1 MEQNSNGMTS
11 GEMIFA
17 AIYSLSQRIMMLY
30 SKAVLR
36 ETGLNWQ
43 DWRILRA
50 VVSMQS
56 CRAQD
61 ICTESGI
68 KKSHVSNG
76 LARLEVCGHISRV
89 ENKVDGRSRI
99 IMSTEQFQKLVA
111 RAQPRLQEFETQIS
125 NQPDVGDP
133 DALLSSLMSYK
144 KELGRLLDGDAPDQ
158 STKAP

>member
-1 MEQNSNGMTS
+1 MDKELNGMTS

-17 AIYSLSQRIMMLY
+17 AIYSLSQKIMMLY

-50 VVSMQS
+50 VVSLQS

-61 ICTESGI
+61 ICKESGI

-76 LARLEVCGHISRV
+76 LARLEECGHISRV
-89 ENKVDGRSRI
+89 ENKHDGRSRI
-99 IMSTEQFQKLVA
+99 VISTEQGQELVA
-111 RAQPRLQEFETQIS
+111 RAQPKLHEFDIQLS
-125 NQPDVGDP
+125 RQPDVGDP
-133 DALLSSLMSYK
+133 DKLLSSLRSYK
-144 KELGRLLDGDAPDQ
+144 KELGRLLDGAEQPQDQ
-158 STKAP
+158 K

>member
-1 MEQNSNGMTS
+1 MNQKSNGMTS

-17 AIYSLSQRIMMLY
+17 AIYSLSQKIMLLY

-76 LARLEVCGHISRV
+76 LARLEECGHISRV
-89 ENKVDGRSRI
+89 ENKGDGRSRI
-99 IMSTEQFQKLVA
+99 VMSTEQGQELVA
-111 RAQPRLQEFETQIS
+111 RAQPKLREFEAQIS
-125 NQPDVGDP
+125 SQPDVGDP
-133 DALLSSLMSYK
+133 DELLSSLMSYK
-144 KELGRLLDGDAPDQ
+144 KELGRLLANDEPN
-158 STKAP
+158 TPL

>member
-1 MEQNSNGMTS
+1 MNQKLNGMGS

-17 AIYSLSQRIMMLY
+17 AIYSLSQKIMLLY
-30 SKAVLR
+30 SKAVQR

-61 ICTESGI
+61 ICEESGI

-76 LARLEVCGHISRV
+76 LARLEECGHISRL
-89 ENKVDGRSRI
+89 ENKGDRRSRI
-99 IMSTEQFQKLVA
+99 VISTEQGQDLVA
-111 RAQPRLQEFETQIS
+111 RAEPKLQAFETELT
-125 NQPDVGDP
+125 NQQAVGDP
-133 DALLSSLMSYK
+133 DVLLRSLRSYK
-144 KELGRLLDGDAPDQ
+144 DELGRLLEVKETGP
-158 STKAP
+158 

>member
-1 MEQNSNGMTS
+1 MDSKINGMAS

-17 AIYSLSQRIMMLY
+17 AIYSLSQKIMLLY

-50 VVSMQS
+50 AVSLQS

-76 LARLEVCGHISRV
+76 LARLEEYGHISRV
-89 ENKVDGRSRI
+89 ENKGDKRSRI
-99 IMSTEQFQKLVA
+99 VISTEQGQNLVA
-111 RAQPRLQEFETQIS
+111 RAGPKLHEFEVQIS
-125 NQPDVGDP
+125 SQPDVGDP
-133 DALLSSLMSYK
+133 DALLSSLRSYK
-144 KELGRLLDGDAPDQ
+144 DELGRLLDGKEPDPAP
-158 STKAP
+158 KP

>member
-1 MEQNSNGMTS
+1 MGEVSLENESNGLNS

-17 AIYSLSQRIMMLY
+17 AIYSLSQKIMMLY

-50 VVSMQS
+50 VVSLQS

-61 ICTESGI
+61 ICDESGI

-76 LARLEVCGHISRV
+76 LARLEECGHIART
-89 ENKVDGRSRI
+89 ENKGDKRSRI
-99 IMSTEQFQKLVA
+99 VVSTEQGQELVA
-111 RAQPRLQEFETQIS
+111 RAQPKLHEFEAQIS
-125 NQPDVGDP
+125 NQPDVADP
-133 DALLSSLMSYK
+133 DELLNNLRFYK
-144 KELGRLLDGDAPDQ
+144 DELGRQLER
-158 STKAP
+158 K

>member
-1 MEQNSNGMTS
+1 MENESNSLNS

-17 AIYSLSQRIMMLY
+17 AIYSLSQKIMMLY

-50 VVSMQS
+50 VVSLQS

-61 ICTESGI
+61 ICEESGI

-76 LARLEVCGHISRV
+76 LARLEECGHISRV
-89 ENKVDGRSRI
+89 ENKGDKRSRI
-99 IMSTEQFQKLVA
+99 VVSTEQGQELVA
-111 RAQPRLQEFETQIS
+111 RAQPKLHEFEAQIS
-125 NQPDVGDP
+125 SQPDVGDP
-133 DALLSSLMSYK
+133 DALLSNLRSYK
-144 KELGRLLDGDAPDQ
+144 DELGRQLDRNEP
-158 STKAP
+158 STTPQED